1 MKTANWMM
9 MSLLAGV
16 LALAGCAKEKA
27 AVPVMD
33 GVTVDLP
40 KLKDAFATVS
50 PEIRVSVSEVAIGV
64 KESNYPR
71 AFAALAK
78 LDSAPGLTEPQKK
91 IVATVTDEVKQLA
104 SKAAAPP
111 AQ

>member
-1 MKTANWMM
+1 MM

-78 LDSAPGLTEPQKK
+78 LDSAPGLTEPQKT